1 LLNKFSSLVSLL
13 SPFSSL
19 VIQTPIF
26 LFASLQWTQNGT
38 LRDPRPRLC
47 VFRPDCDQRCNS
59 AKYKHQK
66 RSSRKATMMNPWQS
80 RRLPP
85 PHLPL
90 SHFCVSANGERPILQ
105 VDRPSRL
112 SSIILVDGTKDRLLS
127 VMLMECGDGNRRGIS
142 E

>member
-1 LLNKFSSLVSLL
+1 MLEKTTSSSL
-13 SPFSSL
+13 
-19 VIQTPIF
+19 
-26 LFASLQWTQNGT
+26 
-38 LRDPRPRLC
+38 RLC
-47 VFRPDCDQRCNS
+47 SGPKTEPCVTPDLDCASFVLIAISAAIPQNIASIKNGLRERQR
-59 AKYKHQK
+59 
-66 RSSRKATMMNPWQS
+66 MMNPWQP

-90 SHFCVSANGERPILQ
+90 SHFSVIANGERPILQ